1 MRCGFFLWDD
11 DAGPREK
18 VVLMG
23 NGRTEL
29 QGGQHRV
36 AQDEWLVRMKLV
48 RHMGDVAVQ
57 EQEDS
62 STPCSSPNPLSPSIS
77 LGSQTHASLKRDA
90 SDTLLDEDET
100 GDAAP
105 SWVLTANEELVRAAA
120 ANSVVVGAVPH
131 TPRKASK
138 IGVYATPTTTTGERK
153 LPWLEQQGKYSDRKT
168 GIPYLGLDSSIEEER
183 LQSVQ
188 TITSETPHMIQ
199 NKTPTSF

>member
-62 STPCSSPNPLSPSIS
+62 STSCSSPNPLSPSIS

-105 SWVLTANEELVRAAA
+105 SWVLTANEEL
-120 ANSVVVGAVPH
+120 
-131 TPRKASK
+131 ASK

-188 TITSETPHMIQ
+188 TITSET
-199 NKTPTSF
+199 